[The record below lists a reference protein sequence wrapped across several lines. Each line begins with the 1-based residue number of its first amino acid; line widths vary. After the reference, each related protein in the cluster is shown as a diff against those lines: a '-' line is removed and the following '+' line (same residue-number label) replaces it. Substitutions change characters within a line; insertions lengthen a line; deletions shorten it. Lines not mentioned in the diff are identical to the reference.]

1 MSRTDGRIRVEETS
15 AGNKK
20 AGRSRSDG
28 LRFLCFLETLGHY
41 SLLYGL
47 VYLMHMKCTLLS
59 YQFRSLMKVLKPSLA
74 KRRCSVCSSDFLYM
88 GSVKK
93 KERQSVFFCTGRLLF
108 PLALLMVRVRP
119 D

>member
-1 MSRTDGRIRVEETS
+1 MHRTDGRIRVEETS

-47 VYLMHMKCTLLS
+47 VHLIHIKCTLLS
-59 YQFRSLMKVLKPSLA
+59 NKFRALMKVLKRSSA
-74 KRRCSVCSSDFLYM
+74 NRKYSVCLSDFLYM

-93 KERQSVFFCTGRLLF
+93 EESQSVFFCMGRLLF
-108 PLALLMVRVRP
+108 LLALLMVRVRP